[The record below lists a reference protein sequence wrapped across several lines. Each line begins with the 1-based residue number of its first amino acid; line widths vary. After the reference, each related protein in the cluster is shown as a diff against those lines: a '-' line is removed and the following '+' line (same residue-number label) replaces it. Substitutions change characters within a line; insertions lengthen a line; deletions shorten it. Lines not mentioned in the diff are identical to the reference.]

1 MSEDE
6 ELNRIMEK
14 KIRELMKR
22 GKGEEKRGEAG
33 MEAEVEFDKDSLRDA
48 LSKCGIVVVDFWAQW
63 CGPCQIYSRIFKAVA
78 EKLKGKACFGRVNVD
93 RNPELA
99 DKYRIYAVPTTIIF
113 LKGEPVE
120 TIVGLVTEEELASKI
135 EKYL

>member
-6 ELNRIMEK
+6 ELNRIIEK
-14 KIRELMKR
+14 KIREIMKR
-22 GKGEEKRGEAG
+22 GRGEV
-33 MEAEVEFDKDSLRDA
+33 EVEVEFDKDSLRDA
-48 LSKCGIVVVDFWAQW
+48 LSKCGILVVDFWAQW

-113 LKGEPVE
+113 INGEPVE
-120 TIVGLVTEEELASKI
+120 TIVGLVTEEELMSKI

>member
-6 ELNRIMEK
+6 ELNRIIEK
-14 KIRELMKR
+14 KIREIMKR
-22 GKGEEKRGEAG
+22 GRGV
-33 MEAEVEFDKDSLRDA
+33 EAEVELDKDSLRDA
-48 LSKCGIVVVDFWAQW
+48 LSKCGILVVDFWAQW

-113 LKGEPVE
+113 IKGEPVE
-120 TIVGLVTEEELASKI
+120 TIVGLVTEEELMSKI

>member
-1 MSEDE
+1 MSKDED
-6 ELNRIMEK
+6 LNRIIEK

-22 GKGEEKRGEAG
+22 GEEGAKE
-33 MEAEVEFDKDSLRDA
+33 EVEVEFNKDSLREA
-48 LSKCGIVVVDFWAQW
+48 LSRGGIVVVDFWAQW

-113 LKGEPVE
+113 LNGEPVE
-120 TIVGLVTEEELASKI
+120 TIVGLVTEEELISKI